1 MSKRTKGNLL
11 LLLTSFIWGSAFVAQ
26 SSGMDYVGPYTY
38 NMARNVLA
46 FLFLIP
52 VIYVIGKKKGG
63 ADNMGS
69 GTGIDEAAS
78 GEANWKSI
86 LLPDRTTLVGGI
98 YCGLVMAVASS
109 LQQIGITMTTAGKAG
124 FITALYI
131 ILVPLMGVFIGKKI
145 PRIIWFCVVLAMVGF
160 YLLCVK
166 EGFSISKG
174 DILVLFCSVGF
185 SVHIM
190 TIDYFTSKGVDGV
203 KMACIQF
210 AVAAIVMTP
219 VMFALENPSVSGLLS
234 AWMTIAY
241 AGILSSGVGFT
252 LQIVAQKDT
261 DPTTATLI
269 MSLESVFAAVSGC
282 LFLNE
287 VLLPKEILGCILVFV
302 AVILAQVPLPTKS
315 KEKKISKRA

>member
-1 MSKRTKGNLL
+1 M
-11 LLLTSFIWGSAFVAQ
+11 LTSFIWGSAFVAQ

-52 VIYVIGKKKGG
+52 VIYVIGKKKGVT
-63 ADNMGS
+63 DNAGS
-69 GTGIDEAAS
+69 GTGIDNAAS

-145 PRIIWFCVVLAMVGF
+145 PRIIWFCVVLAMAGF

-190 TIDYFTSKGVDGV
+190 TIDHFTSKGVDGV

-219 VMFALENPSVSGLLS
+219 LMFALENPSVSGLLS

-302 AVILAQVPLPTKS
+302 AVILAQVPLPVKS
-315 KEKKISKRA
+315 KEKRTVAE

>member
-1 MSKRTKGNLL
+1 M
-11 LLLTSFIWGSAFVAQ
+11 LTSFIWGSAFVAQ

-52 VIYVIGKKKGG
+52 VIYVIGKKKGVT
-63 ADNMGS
+63 DNAGS
-69 GTGIDEAAS
+69 GTEINEAAS

-145 PRIIWFCVVLAMVGF
+145 PRIIWFCVVLAMAGF

-190 TIDYFTSKGVDGV
+190 TIDHFTSKGVDGV

-302 AVILAQVPLPTKS
+302 AVILAQVPLPVKS
-315 KEKKISKRA
+315 KEKRTVAE

>member
-1 MSKRTKGNLL
+1 M
-11 LLLTSFIWGSAFVAQ
+11 LTSFIWGSAFVAQ

-63 ADNMGS
+63 TDNTGS
-69 GTGIDEAAS
+69 GTGIDEAAF
-78 GEANWKSI
+78 GKANWKSI

-98 YCGLVMAVASS
+98 YCGLVMAVSSS

-145 PRIIWFCVVLAMVGF
+145 PRIIWFCVVLAMAGF

-190 TIDYFTSKGVDGV
+190 TIDHFTSKGVDGV

-302 AVILAQVPLPTKS
+302 AVILAQVPLPVKS
-315 KEKKISKRA
+315 KEKRTVAE

>member
-1 MSKRTKGNLL
+1 M
-11 LLLTSFIWGSAFVAQ
+11 LTSFIWGSAFVAQ

-52 VIYVIGKKKGG
+52 VIYVIGKKKGMTDN
-63 ADNMGS
+63 ADS
-69 GTGIDEAAS
+69 GTGIDETAS
-78 GEANWKSI
+78 RGANWKSI

-145 PRIIWFCVVLAMVGF
+145 PRIIWFCVVLAMAGF

-190 TIDYFTSKGVDGV
+190 TIDHFTSKGVDGV

-219 VMFALENPSVSGLLS
+219 VMFVLENPSVSGLLS

-302 AVILAQVPLPTKS
+302 AVILAQVPL
-315 KEKKISKRA
+315 R

>member
-1 MSKRTKGNLL
+1 M
-11 LLLTSFIWGSAFVAQ
+11 LTSFIWGSAFVAQ

-52 VIYVIGKKKGG
+52 VIYVIGKKKGVT
-63 ADNMGS
+63 DNAGS

-145 PRIIWFCVVLAMVGF
+145 PRIIWFCVALAMAGF

-190 TIDYFTSKGVDGV
+190 TIDHFTSKGVDGV

-219 VMFALENPSVSGLLS
+219 LMFALENPSVSGLLS

-302 AVILAQVPLPTKS
+302 AVILAQVPLPVKS
-315 KEKKISKRA
+315 KEKRTVAE

>member
-52 VIYVIGKKKGG
+52 VIYVIGKKKGVT
-63 ADNMGS
+63 DNAGS
-69 GTGIDEAAS
+69 GTGIDDAAS

-109 LQQIGITMTTAGKAG
+109 FQQIGITMTTAGKAG

-145 PRIIWFCVVLAMVGF
+145 PRIIWFCVVLAMAGF

-190 TIDYFTSKGVDGV
+190 TIDHFTSKGVDGV

-219 VMFALENPSVSGLLS
+219 VMFLLENPSVSGLLS

-302 AVILAQVPLPTKS
+302 AVILAQVPLPVKS
-315 KEKKISKRA
+315 KEKRTVAE

>member
-52 VIYVIGKKKGG
+52 VIYVIGKKKGVT
-63 ADNMGS
+63 DNAGS

-145 PRIIWFCVVLAMVGF
+145 PRIIWFCVVLAMAGF

-190 TIDYFTSKGVDGV
+190 TIDHFTSKGVDGV

-219 VMFALENPSVSGLLS
+219 VMFLLENPSVSGLLS
-234 AWMTIAY
+234 AWMAIAY

-302 AVILAQVPLPTKS
+302 AVILAQVPLPVKS
-315 KEKKISKRA
+315 KEKRTVAE

>member
-52 VIYVIGKKKGG
+52 VIYVIGKKKGVT
-63 ADNMGS
+63 DNAGS

-145 PRIIWFCVVLAMVGF
+145 PRIIWFCVVLAMAGF

-190 TIDYFTSKGVDGV
+190 TIDHFTSKGVDGV

-219 VMFALENPSVSGLLS
+219 VMFLLENPSVSGLLS

-287 VLLPKEILGCILVFV
+287 VLLLKEILGCILVFV
-302 AVILAQVPLPTKS
+302 AVILAQVPLPVKS
-315 KEKKISKRA
+315 KEKRTVAE

>member
-1 MSKRTKGNLL
+1 M
-11 LLLTSFIWGSAFVAQ
+11 LTSFIWGSAFVAQ

-46 FLFLIP
+46 FFFLIP
-52 VIYVIGKKKGG
+52 VIYVIGKKKGVTDD
-63 ADNMGS
+63 AGS
-69 GTGIDEAAS
+69 GTGIDEEAS
-78 GEANWKSI
+78 VEANWKSI
-86 LLPDRTTLVGGI
+86 LLPGRTTLVGGI

-145 PRIIWFCVVLAMVGF
+145 PRIIWFCVVLAMAGF

-190 TIDYFTSKGVDGV
+190 TIDHFTSKGVDGV

-210 AVAAIVMTP
+210 AAAAIVMTP

-252 LQIVAQKDT
+252 LQIVAQKNT

-302 AVILAQVPLPTKS
+302 AVILAQVPLPVKS
-315 KEKKISKRA
+315 KEKRTVVE

>member
-52 VIYVIGKKKGG
+52 VIYVIGKKKGVTDD
-63 ADNMGS
+63 AGS
-69 GTGIDEAAS
+69 GTGIDEEAS
-78 GEANWKSI
+78 VEANWKSI

-145 PRIIWFCVVLAMVGF
+145 PRIIWFCVVLAMAGF

-190 TIDYFTSKGVDGV
+190 TIDHFTSKGVDGV

-219 VMFALENPSVSGLLS
+219 VMFLLENPSVSGLLS

-302 AVILAQVPLPTKS
+302 AVILAQVPLPVNS
-315 KEKKISKRA
+315 FAGEK

>member
-1 MSKRTKGNLL
+1 M
-11 LLLTSFIWGSAFVAQ
+11 LTSFIWGSAFVAQ

-52 VIYVIGKKKGG
+52 VIYVIGKKKGVT
-63 ADNMGS
+63 DNAGS
-69 GTGIDEAAS
+69 GTGIDDAAS

-145 PRIIWFCVVLAMVGF
+145 SRIIWFCVVLAMAGF

-190 TIDYFTSKGVDGV
+190 TIDHFTSKGVDGV

-219 VMFALENPSVSGLLS
+219 LMFVLENPSVSGLLS

-302 AVILAQVPLPTKS
+302 AVILAQVPLPVKS
-315 KEKKISKRA
+315 KEKRTVAE

>member
-1 MSKRTKGNLL
+1 M
-11 LLLTSFIWGSAFVAQ
+11 LTSFIWGSAFVAQ

-52 VIYVIGKKKGG
+52 VIYVIGKKKGVTDD
-63 ADNMGS
+63 AGS
-69 GTGIDEAAS
+69 GTGIDEEAS
-78 GEANWKSI
+78 VEANWKSI

-145 PRIIWFCVVLAMVGF
+145 PRIIWFCVVLAMAGF

-190 TIDYFTSKGVDGV
+190 TIDHFTSKGVDGV

-219 VMFALENPSVSGLLS
+219 VMFLLENPSVSGLLS

-302 AVILAQVPLPTKS
+302 AVILAQVPLPVKS
-315 KEKKISKRA
+315 KEKRTVAE

>member
-1 MSKRTKGNLL
+1 M
-11 LLLTSFIWGSAFVAQ
+11 LTSFIWGSAFVAQ

-63 ADNMGS
+63 TDNAGS

-145 PRIIWFCVVLAMVGF
+145 PRIIWFCVALAMAGF

-190 TIDYFTSKGVDGV
+190 TIDHFTSKGVDGV

-219 VMFALENPSVSGLLS
+219 LMFALENPSVSGLLS

-287 VLLPKEILGCILVFV
+287 VLLPKETLGCILVFV
-302 AVILAQVPLPTKS
+302 AVILAQVPLPVKS
-315 KEKKISKRA
+315 KEKRTVAE

>member
-1 MSKRTKGNLL
+1 M
-11 LLLTSFIWGSAFVAQ
+11 LTSFIWGSAFVAQ

-52 VIYVIGKKKGG
+52 VIYVIGKKKGVTDD
-63 ADNMGS
+63 AGS
-69 GTGIDEAAS
+69 GTGIDEEAS
-78 GEANWKSI
+78 VEANWKSI

-145 PRIIWFCVVLAMVGF
+145 PRIIWFCVVLAMAGF

-190 TIDYFTSKGVDGV
+190 TIDHFTSKGVDGV

-219 VMFALENPSVSGLLS
+219 VMFLLENPSVSGLLS

-302 AVILAQVPLPTKS
+302 AVILAQVPLPVKS
-315 KEKKISKRA
+315 KEKRTVVE

>member
-26 SSGMDYVGPYTY
+26 SSGMDYVEPYTY

-52 VIYVIGKKKGG
+52 VIYVIGKRKGVT
-63 ADNMGS
+63 DNAGS
-69 GTGIDEAAS
+69 GTGIDEAAF

-145 PRIIWFCVVLAMVGF
+145 PRIIWFCVVLAMAGF

-190 TIDYFTSKGVDGV
+190 TIDHFTSKGVDGV

-302 AVILAQVPLPTKS
+302 AVILAQVPLPVKS
-315 KEKKISKRA
+315 KEKRTVAE

>member
-63 ADNMGS
+63 TDNMGS

-190 TIDYFTSKGVDGV
+190 TIDHFTSKGVDSV

-219 VMFALENPSVSGLLS
+219 LMFALENPSVSGLLS

-302 AVILAQVPLPTKS
+302 AVILDQVPLPVKS
-315 KEKKISKRA
+315 KEERTVAE

>member
-1 MSKRTKGNLL
+1 M
-11 LLLTSFIWGSAFVAQ
+11 LTSFIWGSAFVAQ

-52 VIYVIGKKKGG
+52 VIYVIGKKKGVT
-63 ADNMGS
+63 DNAGS
-69 GTGIDEAAS
+69 GTGIDDAAS

-145 PRIIWFCVVLAMVGF
+145 PRIIWFCVVLAMAGF

-190 TIDYFTSKGVDGV
+190 TIDHFTSKGVDGV

-219 VMFALENPSVSGLLS
+219 VMFLLENPSVSGLLS

-252 LQIVAQKDT
+252 FQIVAQKDT

-302 AVILAQVPLPTKS
+302 AVILAQVPLPVKS
-315 KEKKISKRA
+315 KEKRTVAE

>member
-52 VIYVIGKKKGG
+52 VIYVIGKKKWVT
-63 ADNMGS
+63 DNAGS
-69 GTGIDEAAS
+69 GTGIDDVAS

-145 PRIIWFCVVLAMVGF
+145 PRIIWFCVVLAMAGF

-190 TIDYFTSKGVDGV
+190 TIDHFTSKGVDGV

-219 VMFALENPSVSGLLS
+219 LMFALENPSVSGLLS

-302 AVILAQVPLPTKS
+302 AVILAQVPLPVKS
-315 KEKKISKRA
+315 KEKRTVAE

>member
-1 MSKRTKGNLL
+1 M
-11 LLLTSFIWGSAFVAQ
+11 LTSFIWGSAFVAQ
-26 SSGMDYVGPYTY
+26 SSGMNYVGPYTY

-52 VIYVIGKKKGG
+52 VIYVIGKKKGVTDD
-63 ADNMGS
+63 AGS
-69 GTGIDEAAS
+69 GTGIDEEAS
-78 GEANWKSI
+78 VEANWKSI

-98 YCGLVMAVASS
+98 YCGLVMAVAGS

-145 PRIIWFCVVLAMVGF
+145 PRIIWFCVVLAMAGF

-174 DILVLFCSVGF
+174 DVLVLFCSVGF

-190 TIDYFTSKGVDGV
+190 TIDHFTSKGVDGV

-252 LQIVAQKDT
+252 LQIVAQKNT

-302 AVILAQVPLPTKS
+302 AVILAQVPLPVKS
-315 KEKKISKRA
+315 KEKRTVVE

>member
-1 MSKRTKGNLL
+1 M
-11 LLLTSFIWGSAFVAQ
+11 LTSFIWGSAFVAQ

-63 ADNMGS
+63 TDNTGS
-69 GTGIDEAAS
+69 GTGIDEAAF

-145 PRIIWFCVVLAMVGF
+145 PRIIWFCVVLAMAGF

-190 TIDYFTSKGVDGV
+190 TIDHFTSKGVDGV

-219 VMFALENPSVSGLLS
+219 LMFALENPSVSGLLS

-241 AGILSSGVGFT
+241 VGILSSGVGFT

-302 AVILAQVPLPTKS
+302 AVILAQVPLPVKS
-315 KEKKISKRA
+315 KEKRTVAE

>member
-52 VIYVIGKKKGG
+52 VIYVIGKKKGVT
-63 ADNMGS
+63 DNAGS
-69 GTGIDEAAS
+69 GTGINEAAS

-145 PRIIWFCVVLAMVGF
+145 PRIIWFCVVLAMAGF

-190 TIDYFTSKGVDGV
+190 TIDHFTSKGVDGV

-302 AVILAQVPLPTKS
+302 AVILAQVPLPVKS
-315 KEKKISKRA
+315 KEKRTVAE

>member
-63 ADNMGS
+63 TDNAGS
-69 GTGIDEAAS
+69 VPGIDEAAS

-145 PRIIWFCVVLAMVGF
+145 PRIIWFCVVLAMAGF

-190 TIDYFTSKGVDGV
+190 TIDHFTSKGVDGV

-219 VMFALENPSVSGLLS
+219 VMFLLENPSVSGLLS

-302 AVILAQVPLPTKS
+302 AVILAQVPLPVKS
-315 KEKKISKRA
+315 KEKRTVAE

>member
-1 MSKRTKGNLL
+1 M
-11 LLLTSFIWGSAFVAQ
+11 LTSFIWGSAFVAQ

-63 ADNMGS
+63 TDNAGS
-69 GTGIDEAAS
+69 GTGIDDTAS

-145 PRIIWFCVVLAMVGF
+145 PRIIWFCVVLAMAGF

-174 DILVLFCSVGF
+174 DILVLLCSVGF

-190 TIDYFTSKGVDGV
+190 TIDHFTSKGVDGV

-219 VMFALENPSVSGLLS
+219 LMFALENPSVSGLLS

-302 AVILAQVPLPTKS
+302 AVILAQVPLPVKS
-315 KEKKISKRA
+315 KEKRTVAE

>member
-1 MSKRTKGNLL
+1 M
-11 LLLTSFIWGSAFVAQ
+11 LTSFIWGSAFVAQ

-52 VIYVIGKKKGG
+52 VIYVIGKKKGVTDD
-63 ADNMGS
+63 AGS
-69 GTGIDEAAS
+69 GTGIDEEAS
-78 GEANWKSI
+78 VEANWKSI

-98 YCGLVMAVASS
+98 YCGLVMAVAGS

-145 PRIIWFCVVLAMVGF
+145 PRIIWFCVVLAMAGF
-160 YLLCVK
+160 YLLCAK

-174 DILVLFCSVGF
+174 DVLVLFCSVGF

-190 TIDYFTSKGVDGV
+190 TIDHFTSKGVDSV

-219 VMFALENPSVSGLLS
+219 VMFLLENPSVSGLLS

-302 AVILAQVPLPTKS
+302 AVILAQVPLPVKS
-315 KEKKISKRA
+315 KEKRTVVE

>member
-1 MSKRTKGNLL
+1 M
-11 LLLTSFIWGSAFVAQ
+11 LTSFIWGSAFVAQ

-52 VIYVIGKKKGG
+52 VIYVIGKKKGVTDD
-63 ADNMGS
+63 AGS
-69 GTGIDEAAS
+69 GTGIDEEAS
-78 GEANWKSI
+78 VEANWKSI

-145 PRIIWFCVVLAMVGF
+145 PRIILFCVVLAMAGF

-190 TIDYFTSKGVDGV
+190 TIDHFTSKGVDGV

-219 VMFALENPSVSGLLS
+219 VMFLLENPSVSGLLS

-302 AVILAQVPLPTKS
+302 AVILAQVPLPVKS
-315 KEKKISKRA
+315 KEKRTVVE

>member
-26 SSGMDYVGPYTY
+26 SSVMDYVGPYTY

-52 VIYVIGKKKGG
+52 VIYVIGKKKGVT
-63 ADNMGS
+63 DNAGS

-145 PRIIWFCVVLAMVGF
+145 PRIIWFCVVLAMAGF

-190 TIDYFTSKGVDGV
+190 TIDHFTSKGVDGV

-302 AVILAQVPLPTKS
+302 AVILAQVPLPVKS
-315 KEKKISKRA
+315 KEKRTVAE

>member
-1 MSKRTKGNLL
+1 M
-11 LLLTSFIWGSAFVAQ
+11 LTSFIWGSAFVAQ

-52 VIYVIGKKKGG
+52 VIYVIGKKKGVT
-63 ADNMGS
+63 DNAGS
-69 GTGIDEAAS
+69 GTGIDEAAF

-145 PRIIWFCVVLAMVGF
+145 PRIIWFCVVLAMAGF

-190 TIDYFTSKGVDGV
+190 TIDHFTSKGVDGV

-219 VMFALENPSVSGLLS
+219 LMFALENPSVSGLLS

-302 AVILAQVPLPTKS
+302 AVILAQVPLPVKS
-315 KEKKISKRA
+315 KEKRTVAE

>member
-1 MSKRTKGNLL
+1 M
-11 LLLTSFIWGSAFVAQ
+11 LTSFIWGSAFVAQ

-52 VIYVIGKKKGG
+52 VIYVIGKKKGVT
-63 ADNMGS
+63 DNAGS
-69 GTGIDEAAS
+69 GTGIDETAS

-145 PRIIWFCVVLAMVGF
+145 PRIIWFCVVLAMAGF

-190 TIDYFTSKGVDGV
+190 TIDHFTSKGVDGV

-219 VMFALENPSVSGLLS
+219 VMFLLENPSVRGLLS

-302 AVILAQVPLPTKS
+302 AVILAQVPLPVKS
-315 KEKKISKRA
+315 KAKKTVAE

>member
-63 ADNMGS
+63 TDNAGS
-69 GTGIDEAAS
+69 GTGIDDATS

-145 PRIIWFCVVLAMVGF
+145 PRIIWFCVVLAMAGF

-190 TIDYFTSKGVDGV
+190 TIDHFTSKGVDGV

-219 VMFALENPSVSGLLS
+219 VMFALENPSVNGLLS

-302 AVILAQVPLPTKS
+302 AVILAQVPLPVKS
-315 KEKKISKRA
+315 KEKRTVAE

>member
-1 MSKRTKGNLL
+1 M
-11 LLLTSFIWGSAFVAQ
+11 LTSFIWGSAFVAQ

-52 VIYVIGKKKGG
+52 VIYVIGKKKGVT
-63 ADNMGS
+63 DNAGS
-69 GTGIDEAAS
+69 GTGIDDAAS

-145 PRIIWFCVVLAMVGF
+145 PRIIWFCVVLAMAGF

-174 DILVLFCSVGF
+174 DILVLLCSVGF

-190 TIDYFTSKGVDGV
+190 TIDHFTSKGVDGV

-219 VMFALENPSVSGLLS
+219 LMFALENPSVSGLLS

-302 AVILAQVPLPTKS
+302 AVILAQVPLPVKS
-315 KEKKISKRA
+315 KEKRTVAE

>member
-1 MSKRTKGNLL
+1 M
-11 LLLTSFIWGSAFVAQ
+11 LTSFIWGSAFVAQ

-52 VIYVIGKKKGG
+52 VIYVIGKKKGVTDD
-63 ADNMGS
+63 AGS
-69 GTGIDEAAS
+69 GTGIDEEAS
-78 GEANWKSI
+78 VEANWKSI

-145 PRIIWFCVVLAMVGF
+145 PRIIWFCVVLAMAGF

-174 DILVLFCSVGF
+174 DVLVLFCSVGF

-190 TIDYFTSKGVDGV
+190 TIDHFTSKGVDGV

-210 AVAAIVMTP
+210 AVAAIAMTP
-219 VMFALENPSVSGLLS
+219 VMFLLENPSVSGLLS

-302 AVILAQVPLPTKS
+302 AVILAQVPLAVKS
-315 KEKKISKRA
+315 KEKRTVVE

>member
-52 VIYVIGKKKGG
+52 VIYVIGKKKGVTDD
-63 ADNMGS
+63 AGS
-69 GTGIDEAAS
+69 GTGIDEEAS
-78 GEANWKSI
+78 VEANWKSI
-86 LLPDRTTLVGGI
+86 LLPDWTTLVGGI

-145 PRIIWFCVVLAMVGF
+145 PRIIWFCVVLAMAGF

-174 DILVLFCSVGF
+174 VILVLFCSVGF

-190 TIDYFTSKGVDGV
+190 TIDHFTSKGVDGV

-302 AVILAQVPLPTKS
+302 AVILAQVPLPVKS
-315 KEKKISKRA
+315 KEKRTVAE

>member
-1 MSKRTKGNLL
+1 M
-11 LLLTSFIWGSAFVAQ
+11 LTSFIWGSAFVAQ

-52 VIYVIGKKKGG
+52 VIYVIGKKKGVT
-63 ADNMGS
+63 DNAGS

-145 PRIIWFCVVLAMVGF
+145 PRIIWFCVVLAMAGF

-190 TIDYFTSKGVDGV
+190 TIDHFTSKGVDGV

-219 VMFALENPSVSGLLS
+219 LMFALENPSVSGLLS

-302 AVILAQVPLPTKS
+302 AVILAQVPLPVKS
-315 KEKKISKRA
+315 KEKRTVAE

>member
-52 VIYVIGKKKGG
+52 VIYVIGKKKGVT
-63 ADNMGS
+63 DNAGS
-69 GTGIDEAAS
+69 GTGIDDVAS

-145 PRIIWFCVVLAMVGF
+145 PRIIWFCVVLAMAGF

-219 VMFALENPSVSGLLS
+219 VMFLLENPSVSGLLS

-302 AVILAQVPLPTKS
+302 AVILAQVPLPVKS
-315 KEKKISKRA
+315 KEKRTVAE

>member
-1 MSKRTKGNLL
+1 M
-11 LLLTSFIWGSAFVAQ
+11 LTSFIWGSAFVAQ

-63 ADNMGS
+63 TDNMGS

-145 PRIIWFCVVLAMVGF
+145 PRIIWFCVALAMAGF

-190 TIDYFTSKGVDGV
+190 TIDHFTSKGVDGV

-302 AVILAQVPLPTKS
+302 AVILAQVPLPVKS
-315 KEKKISKRA
+315 KEKRTVAE

>member
-1 MSKRTKGNLL
+1 M
-11 LLLTSFIWGSAFVAQ
+11 LTSFIWGSAFVAQ

-52 VIYVIGKKKGG
+52 VIYVIGKKKGVT
-63 ADNMGS
+63 DNIGS

-78 GEANWKSI
+78 EGANWKSI

-145 PRIIWFCVVLAMVGF
+145 PRIIWFCVVLAMAGF

-174 DILVLFCSVGF
+174 DVLVLFCSVGF

-190 TIDYFTSKGVDGV
+190 TIDHFTSKGVDGV
-203 KMACIQF
+203 KMACVQF

-219 VMFALENPSVSGLLS
+219 VMFLLENPSVSGLLS

-302 AVILAQVPLPTKS
+302 AVILAQVPLPVKS
-315 KEKKISKRA
+315 KEKKTVAE

>member
-1 MSKRTKGNLL
+1 M
-11 LLLTSFIWGSAFVAQ
+11 LTSFIWGSAFVAQ

-52 VIYVIGKKKGG
+52 VIYVIGKKKGVT
-63 ADNMGS
+63 DNAGS
-69 GTGIDEAAS
+69 GTGIDDVAS

-145 PRIIWFCVVLAMVGF
+145 PRIIWFCVVLAMAGF

-190 TIDYFTSKGVDGV
+190 TIDHFTSKGVDGV

-219 VMFALENPSVSGLLS
+219 VMFFLENPSVSGLLS

-302 AVILAQVPLPTKS
+302 AVILAQVPLPVKS
-315 KEKKISKRA
+315 KEKRTVAE

>member
-1 MSKRTKGNLL
+1 M
-11 LLLTSFIWGSAFVAQ
+11 LTSFIWGSAFVAQ

-52 VIYVIGKKKGG
+52 VIYVIGKKKGVT
-63 ADNMGS
+63 DNAGS
-69 GTGIDEAAS
+69 GTGIDEAAF

-145 PRIIWFCVVLAMVGF
+145 PRIIWFCVVLAMAGF

-190 TIDYFTSKGVDGV
+190 TIDHFTSKGVDGV

-219 VMFALENPSVSGLLS
+219 LMFALENPSVSGLLS

-269 MSLESVFAAVSGC
+269 MSFESVFAAVSGC

-302 AVILAQVPLPTKS
+302 AVILAQVPLPVKS
-315 KEKKISKRA
+315 KEKRTVAE

>member
-1 MSKRTKGNLL
+1 M
-11 LLLTSFIWGSAFVAQ
+11 LTSFIWGSAFVAQ

-63 ADNMGS
+63 TDNTGS
-69 GTGIDEAAS
+69 GTRIDEAAF

-145 PRIIWFCVVLAMVGF
+145 PRIIWFCVVLAMAGF

-190 TIDYFTSKGVDGV
+190 TIDHFTSKGVDGV
-203 KMACIQF
+203 NMACIQF
-210 AVAAIVMTP
+210 GVAAIVMTP
-219 VMFALENPSVSGLLS
+219 VMFALESPSVSGLLS

-302 AVILAQVPLPTKS
+302 AVILAQVPLPVKS
-315 KEKKISKRA
+315 KEKRTVAE

>member
-1 MSKRTKGNLL
+1 M
-11 LLLTSFIWGSAFVAQ
+11 LTSFIWGSAFVAQ

-63 ADNMGS
+63 TDNAGS
-69 GTGIDEAAS
+69 GTGIDDTAS

-86 LLPDRTTLVGGI
+86 LFPDRTTLVGGI

-145 PRIIWFCVVLAMVGF
+145 PRIIWFCVVLAMAGF

-302 AVILAQVPLPTKS
+302 AVILAQVPLPVKS
-315 KEKKISKRA
+315 KEKRTVAE